1 MQTLESRVDVSSAT
15 AFSIADR
22 EFGAL
27 KSIVEARLGISMPE
41 SKRAML
47 ETRLL
52 RRLRQLNM
60 TTAAEYC
67 RYLQSER
74 GQAEEMPKFL
84 DLVTTNKTSFFRELP
99 QLDFLQQ
106 RVLPEMLLA
115 AAREGRPLRIWS
127 AACSTGQEVWTLVMM
142 LDRLQQ
148 THAPNAD
155 YCVWGS
161 DVSGRVLEV
170 AMAAKYDREELAEID
185 SQYTSRFFM
194 RSKDPAVRLVRV
206 RPEYR
211 RKAGFFHQNLMD
223 AAYRVPAPVDLIFLR
238 NALIYFSREKQM
250 SIVSHVARHLNPGGL
265 FIVGLTESLHGFP
278 LPFRHCGQSVYQHEE
293 LR

>member
-1 MQTLESRVDVSSAT
+1 MQPLESPTDGSSAT
-15 AFSIADR
+15 AFSIGDR

-27 KSIVEARLGISMPE
+27 KTIVEARLGISMPD
-41 SKRAML
+41 SKRAMM

-52 RRLRQLNM
+52 RRLRQLSM

-67 RYLQSER
+67 RYLHSDR
-74 GQAEEMPKFL
+74 GQAEELHKFL

-99 QLDFLQQ
+99 QLDFLQDK
-106 RVLPEMLLA
+106 VLPTMLAA
-115 AAREGRPLRIWS
+115 AAREGRPLRVWS

-142 LDRLQQ
+142 LDRLAQM
-148 THAPNAD
+148 HAPNAD

-170 AMAAKYDREELAEID
+170 AMAAKYDREEMAELD
-185 SQYTSRFFM
+185 PQFTSRFFM
-194 RSKDPAVRLVRV
+194 RAKDPSVRVMRV

-211 RKAGFFHQNLMD
+211 KKAGFFHQNLMD
-223 AAYRVPAPVDLIFLR
+223 AAYKVPQRVDAIFLR
-238 NALIYFSREKQM
+238 NALIYFPREKQM
-250 SIVSHVARHLNPGGL
+250 NIVSHAARHLNAGGV

-278 LPFRHCGQSVYQHEE
+278 LPFRHRGQSVYQQEE
-293 LR
+293 LG